1 MNGVNVGSPDEFLDL
16 FEWAWMNV
24 ATRCFGHAQLPN
36 EIAMCPLLDLLNHQS
51 EQTKLKF
58 FLNPLDLN
66 LSMLN
71 LELERLTKD
80 EMDLDL
86 QDKKKGFK
94 QETEEGTL
102 C

>member
-1 MNGVNVGSPDEFLDL
+1 
-16 FEWAWMNV
+16 
-24 ATRCFGHAQLPN
+24 
-36 EIAMCPLLDLLNHQS
+36 MCPLLDLLNHQS